1 MALFDKDR
9 RAARRDYARDLWETF
24 QTGRTQR
31 VQARQGGR
39 TARVQSRQWG
49 RTDRRAIKQSSGMP
63 SLGSMASGAVSG
75 FELGSFSDPRQ
86 QSGSIIDSVY
96 FWPVV
101 GIGAFLLLRRRK
113 K

>member
-9 RAARRDYARDLWETF
+9 RAARRDYARDLWETY

-31 VQARQGGR
+31 VQARQGER

-49 RTDRRAIKQSSGMP
+49 RTDRKALKQSSGMA
-63 SLGSMASGAVSG
+63 SLGSMAGAAG
-75 FELGSFSDPRQ
+75 FDMGSFDPRQ
-86 QSGSIIDSVY
+86 QSGSIMDSVY

>member
-1 MALFDKDR
+1 MPLFDKDR
-9 RAARRDYARDLWETF
+9 RAARRDYARDLWETY

-31 VQARQGGR
+31 VQARQGER

-49 RTDRRAIKQSSGMP
+49 RTDRKALKQSSGMA
-63 SLGSMASGAVSG
+63 SLGSMAGAAG
-75 FELGSFSDPRQ
+75 FDLGSFSDPRQ
-86 QSGSIIDSVY
+86 QSGSIMDSVY
-96 FWPVV
+96 FWPVL